1 MTATTTITVII
12 IMALILAVFNY
23 FAWGFPGAVRYWIY
37 EIVIVLLFSLSLL
50 V

>member
-1 MTATTTITVII
+1 MTVKTTMAVII

-23 FAWGFPGAVRYWIY
+23 FVWDFPRVVRYWIN
-37 EIVIVLLFSLSLL
+37 EIVIVLLFSLLL

>member
-1 MTATTTITVII
+1 MTAATAMAVII

-23 FAWGFPGAVRYWIY
+23 FVWDFPKVVRYWIY
-37 EIVIVLLFSLSLL
+37 EIVIVLLFSLLL